1 MCKSTGKTVVAKT
14 KKGSRVWLQGL
25 DAFGW
30 SGGTQ
35 YSVAYTGDSVVLT
48 KSADGKRKVTASK
61 GGVIDLESK
70 KVQTT
75 FTGSESVVYTIESN
89 QIVIKGE

>member
-1 MCKSTGKTVVAKT
+1 MCKPTGKTVVAKT

-25 DAFGW
+25 SAYGW
-30 SGGTQ
+30 AGGEQ
-35 YSVAYTGDSVVLT
+35 YSVAYTPDSVVLT
-48 KSADGKRKVTASK
+48 KSTEGKRKVTASK

-70 KVQTT
+70 KVQST
-75 FTGSESVVYTIESN
+75 FDGVESVVYTIESN